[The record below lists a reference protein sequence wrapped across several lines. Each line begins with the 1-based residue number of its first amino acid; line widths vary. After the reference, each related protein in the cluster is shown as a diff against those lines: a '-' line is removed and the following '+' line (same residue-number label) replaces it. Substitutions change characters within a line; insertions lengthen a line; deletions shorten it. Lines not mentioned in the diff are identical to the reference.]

1 MRVALVHDFLLEYG
15 GAERVLE
22 VLHEMFP
29 EAPVYTALYNP
40 KKMGEFGKRFED
52 WDIRPSFMQKH
63 WITRRFY
70 SPLRWM
76 APWAWESFNFDEYEV
91 VISSSAPYF
100 AHGIITRPETKHIC
114 YMHTVPRYL
123 YGYKTKMNW
132 QKYWL
137 TRQYGRILGLYL
149 RQYDF
154 LAAQRVDQF
163 VVNSKFTQ
171 DRVKK
176 FYRRDSIIV
185 YPPVEVGGF
194 SDGRVITKNTKST
207 KNTLKN
213 LDGEVNH
220 RIAEGTESQREKYFI
235 CVGRLVS
242 SKHVDLVIK
251 AANKL
256 RVKLKIVGDGLERK
270 ELEGLAGGTVEFLGS
285 VSDEELSRV
294 YAGAKALVFAS
305 EEEDFGIV
313 PVEAMGHGVPVVAY
327 KSGGVP
333 ETVIQDKTGVLFGNL
348 TVDSIAK
355 AMELVEKRNIDPR
368 DCVRQAKKFSK
379 QVFVDCMRKLIT
391 ESQKNYM
398 NH

>member
-22 VLHEMFP
+22 VLHEMYP
-29 EAPVYTALYNP
+29 TAPVYTALYNP
-40 KKMGEFGKRFED
+40 KKMGVFGERFAG
-52 WDIRPSFMQKH
+52 WDIRTSFMQKH
-63 WITRRFY
+63 WVTRRFY

-76 APWAWESFNFDEYEV
+76 APWVWESFNFDEYDV

-137 TRQYGRILGLYL
+137 TRQYGRLLGLYL

-163 VVNSKFTQ
+163 VANSEFTK
-171 DRVKK
+171 RRIEK
-176 FYRRDSIIV
+176 FYRREAKII
-185 YPPVEVGGF
+185 YPPVGIGSRF
-194 SDGRVITKNTKST
+194 KFQGSRD
-207 KNTLKN
+207 
-213 LDGEVNH
+213 
-220 RIAEGTESQREKYFI
+220 REYFLY
-235 CVGRLVS
+235 VGRLVS

-251 AANKL
+251 AANNL
-256 RVKLKIVGDGLERK
+256 RVPLKVVGDGLERAS
-270 ELEGLAGGTVEFLGS
+270 LEQMAGGTVEFLGN
-285 VSDEELSRV
+285 VSDEELGEIYS
-294 YAGAKALVFAS
+294 GARAVVFAS

-327 KSGGVP
+327 KSGGVT
-333 ETVIQDKTGVLFGNL
+333 ETVVQDKTGVLFGNL
-348 TVDSIAK
+348 TVESVSK
-355 AMELVEKRNIDPR
+355 AMELVEKRNIKAS
-368 DCVRQAKKFSK
+368 DCVKQAKKFSK
-379 QVFVDCMRKLIT
+379 EKFVRQMRELV
-391 ESQKNYM
+391 EG
-398 NH
+398 